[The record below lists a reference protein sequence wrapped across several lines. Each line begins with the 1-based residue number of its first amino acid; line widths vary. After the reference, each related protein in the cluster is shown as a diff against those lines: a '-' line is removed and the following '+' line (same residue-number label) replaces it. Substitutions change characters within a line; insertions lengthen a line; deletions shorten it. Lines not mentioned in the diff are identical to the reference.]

1 MLGGIPSVIAS
12 VLLSFV
18 VGITYFPFML
28 ILSLC
33 SVVNAGVFGLLN
45 NLKYYRL
52 DWKDETEV
60 VKQGM
65 AVLISLV
72 TAVIPGLIILLG
84 YFVAPIN
91 EFIYLA
97 IAAVL
102 FVLYDLVLYKRL
114 MNQGVK
120 KFKNIN

>member
-1 MLGGIPSVIAS
+1 
-12 VLLSFV
+12 
-18 VGITYFPFML
+18 ML

-72 TAVIPGLIILLG
+72 TAIIPGLIILVG
-84 YFVAPIN
+84 YFATPIN

-97 IAAVL
+97 IAAIL
-102 FVLYDLVLYKRL
+102 YVLYDLMLYKRL
-114 MNQGVK
+114 MNQGAN